1 MKKIRLAI
9 KKSYLEKADMTRD
22 EIVTYKD
29 NY

>member
-1 MKKIRLAI
+1 MKKKSLAI
-9 KKSYLEKADMTRD
+9 KKSYLEKACVAHD